1 MQFPKADALIVK
13 FDIILVEFAI
23 GLPQILVAEE
33 VVAAASGRDG
43 ARWVIAVQ
51 QLRGLLELFEDVDL
65 GGHLLRAPVG
75 LPARLY
81 QRLFVQEDWTQLVT
95 GLVLHFMQV
104 SQAVKQLLEV
114 LLSPWDAL

>member
-1 MQFPKADALIVK
+1 MQFPEADALVVK
-13 FDIILVEFAI
+13 FDIVLVEFAI

-33 VVAAASGRDG
+33 VVAAASGRDCP
-43 ARWVIAVQ
+43 RRVIAVQ

-65 GGHLLRAPVG
+65 RGHLLPAPVG

-81 QRLFVQEDWTQLVT
+81 QRLFVEEDWTQLVA
-95 GLVLHFMQV
+95 GLVLHLVQV